1 MLKSIKKNYITYV
14 LDKVLS
20 QNVKTYRWN
29 ITNMLFSD
37 LKTTGVDKVL
47 EEDEKNSKTESNE
60 YLMMYPL

>member
-1 MLKSIKKNYITYV
+1 
-14 LDKVLS
+14 
-20 QNVKTYRWN
+20 
-29 ITNMLFSD
+29 MLFSD